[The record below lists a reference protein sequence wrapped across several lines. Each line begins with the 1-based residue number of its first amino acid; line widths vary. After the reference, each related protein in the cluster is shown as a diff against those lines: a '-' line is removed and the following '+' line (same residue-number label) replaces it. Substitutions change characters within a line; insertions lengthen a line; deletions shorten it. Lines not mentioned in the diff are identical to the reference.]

1 MGGSAML
8 TSGQLAVIKQTVPVL
23 QENGETLTRHFYQ
36 RMFRH
41 NPEVLGF
48 FNPAHQRSGNQQR
61 ALAGAICAYAQHVDN
76 PAVLAD
82 AVELIAQKHVSLGIQ
97 PEHYPIVGDN
107 LLASIREVLGEAATD
122 DILDAWAAAYGA
134 LADIFIEREKALY
147 ETQEQQFG
155 WRGFKSFVVTRR
167 EPTSENIVSLY
178 LEPEGGTVLQTH
190 QPGQY
195 LTVRLTLPDGETVM
209 RNYSLSNRPGEI
221 FYRISVKRE
230 GGGGTPAGVCSNH
243 LHDHINVGDQLAVSP
258 PCGSFILRETKTCKP
273 LVLIAGG
280 VGVTPIL
287 SMLHA
292 ALKETPDRPVV
303 FLQGALNSAVHPF
316 AEELAALKRVNPHL
330 RIHVRYSDPLPE
342 DRRNKSHDSEGIIDE
357 TLLDELVG
365 DMDAE
370 YYFCGPTP
378 MLKHVRILL
387 ERRGVGDAD
396 IHYEFFGPAESL
408 AA

>member
-1 MGGSAML
+1 ML
-8 TSGQLAVIKQTVPVL
+8 TPGQLAVIKQTVPVL

-48 FNPAHQRSGNQQR
+48 FNPAHQRSGSQQR
-61 ALAGAICAYAQHVDN
+61 ALAGAICAYAQHIDN
-76 PAVLAD
+76 PGVLAD

-122 DILDAWAAAYGA
+122 DILDAWAAAYDA

-147 ETQEQQFG
+147 EAQEQQFG
-155 WRGFKSFVVTRR
+155 WRGFKRFVVTRR
-167 EPTSENIVSLY
+167 EPASENIVSLY
-178 LEPEGGTVLQTH
+178 LEPEDGTVLQPH

-195 LTVRLTLPDGETVM
+195 LTIRLTLPNGETVM
-209 RNYSLSNRPGEI
+209 RNYSLSNCPGEK

-230 GGGGTPAGVCSNH
+230 GGGDIPAGVGSSH
-243 LHDHINVGDQLAVSP
+243 LHDHIGVGDQVAVAP
-258 PCGSFILRETKTCKP
+258 PCGSFILQEPKAEKP

-280 VGVTPIL
+280 VGITPIL

-292 ALKETPDRPVV
+292 ALKKGEGRRVV
-303 FLQGALNSAVHPF
+303 FVQGALNSAVQPF
-316 AEELAALKRVNPHL
+316 AGELAELKRIHPDLQV
-330 RIHVRYSDPLPE
+330 HVRYSDPLPK
-342 DRRNKSHDSEGIIDE
+342 DRDNQPHDSEGMIDE
-357 TLLDELVG
+357 ALLDALIGQVE
-365 DMDAE
+365 AE
-370 YYFCGPTP
+370 YYFCGPAP
-378 MLKHVRILL
+378 MLKHIHDLL
-387 ERRGVGDAD
+387 EHRGVPEAD
-396 IHYEFFGPAESL
+396 IHYEFFGPAKSL

>member
-1 MGGSAML
+1 ML
-8 TSGQLAVIKQTVPVL
+8 TSGQLAVIKQTVPIL

-41 NPEVLGF
+41 NPEVLAF
-48 FNPAHQRSGNQQR
+48 FNPAHQHSGSQQR

-76 PAVLAD
+76 PGVLAD

-97 PEHYPIVGDN
+97 PEHYPIVGEN
-107 LLASIREVLGEAATD
+107 LLASIGEVLGEAATD
-122 DILDAWAAAYGA
+122 DILAAWAAAYGA
-134 LADIFIEREKALY
+134 LADIFIQREKTLY
-147 ETQEQQFG
+147 DTQGQQFG
-155 WRGFKSFVVTRR
+155 WQGFKRFVVTRR
-167 EPTSENIVSLY
+167 EPASENIVSLY
-178 LEPEGGTVLQTH
+178 LEPEDGMVLRPH
-190 QPGQY
+190 RPGQY
-195 LTVRLTLPDGETVM
+195 LTIRLTLPNGETVM
-209 RNYSLSNRPGEI
+209 RNYSLSNRPGET

-258 PCGSFILRETKTCKP
+258 PCGSFILREAKADKP

-292 ALKETPDRPVV
+292 ALKESVDRPVV

-316 AEELAALKRVNPHL
+316 AEELAELQRVSPNL
-330 RIHVRYSDPLPE
+330 RVHVRYSDPLPE
-342 DRRNKSHDSEGIIDE
+342 DRHNGSHDSEGVIDE
-357 TLLDELVG
+357 ALLDELV
-365 DMDAE
+365 DDADAE

-378 MLKHVRILL
+378 MLKHVRALL
-387 ERRGVGDAD
+387 ERRDVPDAA